1 MMGRE
6 ASESGKLFYSSI
18 NLEQRIR
25 TDHILRKIKKHID
38 FDFVYKEVKEQ
49 YGSNGNVSVP
59 PPVILKMMLLLIIYN
74 VRSERE
80 LIDTLPER
88 LDWLWFLGYDIDNEI
103 PNHSVLSK
111 ARNRWGVEIFKHLF
125 EKVVRQ
131 CVEAGLVAGKKLFMD
146 SSLVQAN
153 AANNSVIWPEKLNKY
168 LEKGYKILESRLEEK
183 EGVEGKTNDTWKS
196 ETDPDAS
203 IVRRKG
209 RKAKLEYQVHRGVD
223 GKAEIITSSEVT
235 PGKVNEAHKLK
246 DLVEQHKMNTGIKA
260 QTVIADKKY
269 GTNDNYIYCYD
280 NHIQGHMRSLKESHG
295 REGRSKGIYSEEMFS
310 YDKKRDVFI
319 CPGGEELPR
328 RVYHAD
334 RKQYEYKAQK
344 KACQECGLRSKCTN
358 DKGGRTVKR
367 HERQDTI
374 DVMVNAAKSDQS
386 LTDIKTRM
394 HLMERSF
401 ARSVRYGYKRAR
413 WRRLWRVQIQEYI
426 TASIQNIMILIKNT
440 EKGLGG
446 VKKIMDISIK
456 IIKKYF
462 SRDINYEKIILG

>member
-38 FDFVYKEVKEQ
+38 FNFVYKEVKEQ

-59 PPVILKMMLLLIIYN
+59 PPVILKMLLLLIIYN

-125 EKVVRQ
+125 EKIVRQ

-196 ETDPDAS
+196 KTDPDAS

-334 RKQYEYKAQK
+334 WKQYEYKAQK
-344 KACQECGLRSKCTN
+344 RACQECGLRSKCTN
-358 DKGGRTVKR
+358 DKGGRTVRR
-367 HERQDTI
+367 HEKQDTI
-374 DVMVNAAKSDQS
+374 DVMVSAAKSDQS

-440 EKGLGG
+440 EKGLSG
-446 VKKIMDISIK
+446 VISIK

-462 SRDINYEKIILG
+462 SRDINYGGIVLG

>member
-38 FDFVYKEVKEQ
+38 FNFVYKEVKEQ

-59 PPVILKMMLLLIIYN
+59 PPVILKMLLLLIIYN

-125 EKVVRQ
+125 EKIVRQ

-196 ETDPDAS
+196 KTDPDAS

-269 GTNDNYIYCYD
+269 GKHLALFLECQVASAGVHQHVNVAGFVEIVPQDGTEQGERRYMELSAEPCNL
-280 NHIQGHMRSLKESHG
+280 IQADGRLLLAWREAGGRHQHG
-295 REGRSKGIYSEEMFS
+295 DGLAVPQDFKGLPFLRDVVEELEEVLPEGR
-310 YDKKRDVFI
+310 
-319 CPGGEELPR
+319 
-328 RVYHAD
+328 
-334 RKQYEYKAQK
+334 
-344 KACQECGLRSKCTN
+344 
-358 DKGGRTVKR
+358 
-367 HERQDTI
+367 
-374 DVMVNAAKSDQS
+374 
-386 LTDIKTRM
+386 
-394 HLMERSF
+394 
-401 ARSVRYGYKRAR
+401 
-413 WRRLWRVQIQEYI
+413 
-426 TASIQNIMILIKNT
+426 
-440 EKGLGG
+440 
-446 VKKIMDISIK
+446 
-456 IIKKYF
+456 
-462 SRDINYEKIILG
+462 